1 MPVAATAVARP
12 APTGRRRADTKMDL
26 ATYLKFTLSLVL
38 VLALF
43 GAGVWALKRYLPG
56 LKVGARP
63 GRRLSVVEVLML
75 DTRRRLVL
83 VRRDGVEHLILLGAT
98 TETVIERGSPIGQ
111 SFAEHLSPPTESP

>member
-1 MPVAATAVARP
+1 
-12 APTGRRRADTKMDL
+12 MDFVS
-26 ATYLKFTLSLVL
+26 YLKFTLALGL

-43 GAGVWALKRYLPG
+43 GVAAWAAKRYLPG
-56 LKVGARP
+56 VRVGVRA

-98 TETVIERGSPIGQ
+98 TETVIERVTGDMP
-111 SFAEHLSPPTESP
+111 SFAQHLTPPTESP